1 MIESRDDAAVDWLLA
16 CAALGWQWANCLE
29 DRRLRMVEE
38 GETDATITAALAVE
52 LIEDCDL
59 AGVTYYRE
67 GAFYF
72 VARDWS
78 GVSA

>member
-1 MIESRDDAAVDWLLA
+1 MIESRNDAAVDWLLA
-16 CAALGWQWANCLE
+16 CTALGWQWANCLE
-29 DRRLRMVEE
+29 DRRLRMVED

-59 AGVTYYRE
+59 AGVTYYHE

-72 VARDWS
+72 AARDWS
-78 GVSA
+78 EV